1 MKLKKE
7 VKLKAE
13 KEFRREVSRK
23 CYRKA
28 LKLVAEY
35 RITNVTKSK
44 GTIKEKYGIKE
55 KDFKRLNYIEVDN
68 PYYKTAGKMKLYLLA
83 EVENKFIK
91 VA

>member
-44 GTIKEKYGIKE
+44 GTIKEK
-55 KDFKRLNYIEVDN
+55 
-68 PYYKTAGKMKLYLLA
+68 
-83 EVENKFIK
+83 
-91 VA
+91 